1 MYDLKHGERL
11 NVKEPDMRHVR
22 RSITLSTAALMLI
35 ALPVLA
41 DDATWGNDATQ
52 SKMSDPDQQNGK
64 VECML
69 VAQNNCAVGGVPDTQ
84 IDRIRHEINK
94 GSAVYTNEELRILN
108 NELDKAIN
116 DRYEETLGGG

>member
-1 MYDLKHGERL
+1 
-11 NVKEPDMRHVR
+11 MRHVR
-22 RSITLSTAALMLI
+22 RNITLSTAALMMV

-52 SKMSDPDQQNGK
+52 SRMTTPEQQNRK
-64 VECML
+64 VECLL
-69 VAQNNCAVGGVPDTQ
+69 VSKNNCAIGGSPDRQ

-108 NELDKAIN
+108 NELDKAIK
-116 DRYEETLGGG
+116 DRYDEYLGGG